1 MNNDMLIK
9 LIIFFSALGL
19 IILNLFIKLVYYIL
33 IITKLN
39 KFNIKL
45 YQIMDTF
52 NMSIFCNSKS
62 IYRKIKN
69 IKTQNEI
76 NNLIKKR
83 EEEILNPFNLKKID
97 IKENPELLNNFNCV
111 ICLES
116 NTDFEYDYDY
126 DYDYDININFDEN
139 NNDNNNIQYNKVN
152 NLSYNENMLIEAQN
166 QIQIL
171 LNTKKIYELNCE
183 HSFHLECIN
192 NWLQVKNKCPLCNQ
206 QAYF

>member
-9 LIIFFSALGL
+9 LIIFCSALGL
-19 IILNLFIKLVYYIL
+19 ILINLFIKLVYYIL
-33 IITKLN
+33 IKKKLN

-45 YQIMDTF
+45 DQIMNMF

-116 NTDFEYDYDY
+116 NTDY

-139 NNDNNNIQYNKVN
+139 NNFQYNENN
-152 NLSYNENMLIEAQN
+152 NLSYSENMLVEEEN
-166 QIQIL
+166 QIQL
-171 LNTKKIYELNCE
+171 LLDTNEIYELNCK

-206 QAYF
+206 QAYFLRNN